1 MAIAGYG
8 GGVYIGDTQKKVAE
22 IANWSL
28 GMNADDIDITSFD
41 SEGWRERIQGIKR
54 VVWVL

>member
-8 GGVYIGDTQKKVAE
+8 GGVYLDSTKVAE

-28 GMNADDIDITSFD
+28 DMSADDN
-41 SEGWRERIQGIKR
+41 RYYQ
-54 VVWVL
+54 L